1 MQGELAAG
9 LERSAGRHLT
19 PAERARAVP
28 AGVVHFVGL
37 DVHDV
42 GDPFIP
48 LQPGTVVAV
57 EPGVYMA
64 RIKEDGQGAN
74 VRIEDVYVVG
84 DGVAR
89 RLTEHL
95 PRERVEVERW
105 LAGALARRPE
115 RR

>member
-64 RIKEDGQGAN
+64 RVKEDGQGAN

-84 DGVAR
+84 DGVPR
-89 RLTEHL
+89 RLTDQL